1 MESGGITAV
10 IFAIL
15 FILVSVSYGHKLWT
29 EGAFTMPSL
38 GFSPALIFGKTFL
51 SLLILYLPNTLFAY
65 GFIADLMNSHYHYS
79 AAGVTALAG
88 MILNKLIGGVVVD
101 GIVSV
106 LSFIGTQFA
115 KLPLAAKALIGVAGV
130 GAAAVAAPVVAA
142 AAAPGAPVFAPGM
155 FGAPGAAATA
165 SGVFGTAPAGA
176 AATATGLFGTAP
188 AAAAAAANPF
198 GVGAAG
204 LGAAANPF
212 GVGAAGL
219 GAAANPFAAAPA
231 AAAAALPA
239 IAPPAAAAAVAAP
252 VIAAAAERNPFADA
266 QAAERAENA
275 RLAAEEA
282 TERRRAEPGAN
293 PFRGGRRTQRG
304 GNTNMCTLPG
314 FEWLENTIAPQGII
328 MSMTVLWYLMIELWD
343 TGAASQSIA
352 LGATTSVVFI
362 LQSLM
367 LYNNN
372 CLSAYK
378 YGNYSVIISLFM
390 AITFAASSY
399 FIQKRFLSGSPA
411 SSGGGGSS
419 PPVPT
424 PSGPKC
430 PDGTVLNSSG
440 TMCLPTLP
448 GTSGKKVSVGDPS
461 GTSAPVN
468 DDDQFVCE
476 AYRDGEVVTS
486 TIVE

>member
-1 MESGGITAV
+1 MDSGGITAV
-10 IFAIL
+10 IFSIL

-79 AAGVTALAG
+79 AAGITALAG

-101 GIVSV
+101 GIVIP
-106 LSFIGTQFA
+106 LSFLGAQFA
-115 KLPLAAKALIGVAGV
+115 KLPLAFKALVGIAGV
-130 GAAAVAAPVVAA
+130 GAAAAAAPVIAAAAAPAGPALVPGMFGAPGANLGAAGLFGAPGAAAAAPGAGALFGTAPAAAAAALPVVGPPAAAAAVAAPVVAA
-142 AAAPGAPVFAPGM
+142 AAEVNPFEEQTRAAQA
-155 FGAPGAAATA
+155 AAAATA
-165 SGVFGTAPAGA
+165 
-176 AATATGLFGTAP
+176 
-188 AAAAAAANPF
+188 
-198 GVGAAG
+198 
-204 LGAAANPF
+204 
-212 GVGAAGL
+212 
-219 GAAANPFAAAPA
+219 
-231 AAAAALPA
+231 
-239 IAPPAAAAAVAAP
+239 
-252 VIAAAAERNPFADA
+252 R
-266 QAAERAENA
+266 
-275 RLAAEEA
+275 EEA
-282 TERRRAEPGAN
+282 LQRRREETGN
-293 PFRGGRRTQRG
+293 VFLGLGGRRRQRG
-304 GNTNMCTLPG
+304 GDTNMCTLPG

-343 TGAASQSIA
+343 SGAASQSIA
-352 LGATTSVVFI
+352 LGATTGAVFI
-362 LQSLM
+362 LQSLV

-372 CLSAYK
+372 CLRAYK
-378 YGNYSVIISLFM
+378 YGNVSVIISLFM

-411 SSGGGGSS
+411 SSGSSS

-461 GTSAPVN
+461 GTSAPVS